1 VSQVKILA
9 YLKLMRFHKPVGI
22 FLLLWPTFWAL
33 WIAGNTHPALKN
45 IIILGLGVVV
55 MRAAGCIVNDFADR
69 GIDKYVKRTAMRPL
83 TTGEVS
89 IKEALI
95 LFIVLLFIA
104 LMLVLQ
110 LNFLC
115 FKLSLAALFLACFY
129 PFTKR
134 WTYWPQLFLGLAFA
148 MGVFM
153 AFAAEL
159 NAIPTK
165 AFLIY
170 SIAVLWPLI
179 YDTQYAMADRE
190 EDIKIG
196 VKSTAILFGKY
207 DVIVIIL
214 LQILLLLLISWMNV
228 FSAVLTLPLFIYQYF
243 LIRNRNPQK
252 CFQAFVN
259 NQWVGFLVFIPL
271 CLGYGH
277 YFL

>member
-1 VSQVKILA
+1 MKIIA

-22 FLLLWPTFWAL
+22 FLLLWPTYWAL

-69 GIDKYVKRTAMRPL
+69 KIDKYVKRTANRPL
-83 TTGEVS
+83 TTDEVS
-89 IKEALI
+89 IREAVI
-95 LFIVLLFIA
+95 LFGGLLFIA

-115 FKLSLAALFLACFY
+115 FKLALMALFLACFY

-159 NAIPTK
+159 DAIPAK

-196 VKSTAILFGKY
+196 VKSTAILFGKN
-207 DVIVIIL
+207 DVIIIIL
-214 LQILLLLLISWMNV
+214 LQLLLLILISWMNV
-228 FSAVLTLPLFIYQYF
+228 ISAALALPLFIYQYF
-243 LIRNRNPQK
+243 LIREKNPQK
-252 CFQAFVN
+252 CFRAFLN
-259 NQWVGFLVFIPL
+259 NQWVGLFVFIPL
-271 CLGYGH
+271 YLGYGH